1 MELFLG
7 SSPTILACYLKWQE
21 AASLRAA
28 ATALLKALPEWQI
41 WKHIVHVR
49 HAIPYDNSTAWSTTD
64 THTDP
69 PAPHLVDLIQEWQNA
84 TDMLRDYADPPTQ
97 QAILAWQSLV
107 STFSFSLQLD
117 DDINHLMATLR
128 QLHTIQDMRILFQR
142 MNCTLRF
149 DAQETA
155 RIPTIVLQHFF
166 SSTDRLSLLWMTM
179 PILYRVATMMM
190 ENTQELLDQKASTL
204 PQIHSLF
211 ARGVQLLQEVRA
223 AKHPSHSSEA
233 MQAIS
238 STILPATERL
248 RHQLFLLAFHWSTV
262 SLPDSE
268 TKGTGALL
276 RSIKRHSHRYQAV

>member
-1 MELFLG
+1 MEFILG
-7 SSPTILACYLKWQE
+7 SSPTTLACYLKWQE

-28 ATALLKALPEWQI
+28 ATALLKSLPEWQI
-41 WKHIVHVR
+41 WKHIAHMR
-49 HAIPYDNSTAWSTTD
+49 HAVPSNDSTILCTTD

-69 PAPHLVDLIQEWQNA
+69 PALHLVDLIQEWQNA
-84 TDMLRDYADPPTQ
+84 ADMLRDYTDPSTQ
-97 QAILAWQSLV
+97 QAILAWQSIV

-128 QLHTIQDMRILFQR
+128 QLHTIQDMRNLLRR

-155 RIPTIVLQHFF
+155 RIPTFVLQHFF

-179 PILYRVATMMM
+179 PILYRVATRMMK
-190 ENTQELLDQKASTL
+190 NTQELLDQKVSTL

-223 AKHPSHSSEA
+223 GIHPSHSSGA
-233 MQAIS
+233 IQAIS
-238 STILPATERL
+238 STILPATESL
-248 RHQLFLLAFHWSTV
+248 RHQLFLLAFHWST
-262 SLPDSE
+262 PNDS
-268 TKGTGALL
+268 A
-276 RSIKRHSHRYQAV
+276 

>member
-1 MELFLG
+1 MELILG
-7 SSPTILACYLKWQE
+7 SSPTPLACYLKWQE

-28 ATALLKALPEWQI
+28 AAALLKALPEWQI
-41 WKHIVHVR
+41 WKHIVHMR
-49 HAIPYDNSTAWSTTD
+49 HAIPYDVITSLSTTD

-117 DDINHLMATLR
+117 DDIDRLMVTLR
-128 QLHTIQDMRILFQR
+128 QLHTIQDMRNLSQR

-179 PILYRVATMMM
+179 PILHRVAAMMM
-190 ENTQELLDQKASTL
+190 KNTQELLNQKASAL

-211 ARGVQLLQEVRA
+211 ARGVQLLQEVRT

-233 MQAIS
+233 IQAIS

-248 RHQLFLLAFHWSTV
+248 RHQLFLLAFHWST
-262 SLPDSE
+262 PSE
-268 TKGTGALL
+268 SA
-276 RSIKRHSHRYQAV
+276 

>member
-1 MELFLG
+1 MESTLG
-7 SSPTILACYLKWQE
+7 SLPTPLACYLQWQD

-41 WKHIVHVR
+41 WKHVVYMR
-49 HAIPYDNSTAWSTTD
+49 HAIPQDDLTTWSTTD
-64 THTDP
+64 THTDSS
-69 PAPHLVDLIQEWQNA
+69 ASHLVGLIHEWQNA
-84 TDMLRDYADPPTQ
+84 TDMLRDYTDPPTQ
-97 QAILAWQSLV
+97 QALLAWQSLV

-117 DDINHLMATLR
+117 DDINILMATLR
-128 QLHTIQDMRILFQR
+128 QLHTIQDMRNLLQR

-155 RIPTIVLQHFF
+155 RIPTFVLQHFL

-179 PILYRVATMMM
+179 PILYKVASLMTK
-190 ENTQELLDQKASTL
+190 NTQDLLDQKASTL

-211 ARGVQLLQEVRA
+211 ARGVQLLQEVRT
-223 AKHPSHSSEA
+223 AKHPSHSAEA

-248 RHQLFLLAFHWSTV
+248 RHQLFLLAFHWST
-262 SLPDSE
+262 PSE
-268 TKGTGALL
+268 SA
-276 RSIKRHSHRYQAV
+276 